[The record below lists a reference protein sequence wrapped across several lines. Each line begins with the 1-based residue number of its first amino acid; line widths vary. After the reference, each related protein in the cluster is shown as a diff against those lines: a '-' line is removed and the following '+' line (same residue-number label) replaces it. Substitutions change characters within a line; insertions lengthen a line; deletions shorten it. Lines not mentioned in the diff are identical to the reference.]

1 MNHNPPSRLLV
12 PLGLVAGIVAAV
24 AFPGAARAAAH
35 PAVVSHYAFVDRA
48 VSARAMPSAHARRV
62 ARLRLKTED
71 GTDELVQVLA
81 TARRAGHEWRR
92 VRLPVLPNNTTGWVP
107 ASALGALRTVHTS
120 LYVDRSRQL
129 LVLYRDGTAIF
140 RAQIG
145 VGRPGTPT
153 PAGHFYIRDKLT
165 GFPPGTIYGPLAFG
179 TSGKSAVLTD
189 WPRGG
194 VIGIHGTNEPQ
205 LLPGRVSHGCMRMR
219 NHDIKRLAKLLPVG
233 TPLTIV

>member
-1 MNHNPPSRLLV
+1 MDGRP
-12 PLGLVAGIVAAV
+12 
-24 AFPGAARAAAH
+24 
-35 PAVVSHYAFVDRA
+35 VS
-48 VSARAMPSAHARRV
+48 
-62 ARLRLKTED
+62 RLRLRTED

-81 TARRAGHEWRR
+81 TTRRGGREWRR
-92 VRLPVLPNNTTGWVP
+92 VRLPILPNNRTGWVP
-107 ASALGALRTVHTS
+107 ASALSGLRTVHTS

-129 LVLYRDGTAIF
+129 LVLYRDGTPIF

-145 VGRPGTPT
+145 VGRAGTPT

-179 TSGKSAVLTD
+179 TSAKSAVLTD

-194 VIGIHGTNEPQ
+194 VIGIHGTSEPQ

-233 TPLTIV
+233 TPLTVV